1 MKTKKLDKRTCIKL
15 QVTIAI
21 LMAILL
27 TVTVLLKH
35 AEALGSNLQ
44 YIAVALWTIL
54 SIAYAAVVTKKE

>member
-35 AEALGSNLQ
+35 AESFESNLQ

-54 SIAYAAVVTKKE
+54 SIAYAAVTTKKE